1 MMYILAS
8 NQESVINS
16 DYVQRFCITKKP
28 DATLIIAYYSV
39 DRAVTIGR
47 YADEEA
53 RGVLAE
59 LYSAL
64 STEDK
69 SYSMPDSRLFS
80 EERLV
85 RDART
90 KRRGG
95 S

>member
-1 MMYILAS
+1 MYILTS
-8 NQESVINS
+8 DQKSVIDS
-16 DYVQRFCITKKP
+16 SYIQRFCIAKKP

-47 YADEEA
+47 YTDEEA
-53 RGVLAE
+53 YGALAE

-64 STEDK
+64 STGAERH
-69 SYSMPDSRLFS
+69 SMPDSRLFG
-80 EERLV
+80 EESWI